1 MVYAYAQVPLN
12 DAGTPSNWH
21 AFNDPSLISTLP
33 AAALL
38 YRQGHVKEAST
49 TYALAPDKEQ
59 LFYQSNSPENSIAAR
74 TASERG
80 KLVIIMPKVSELP
93 WLKSGTIPQDATVIH
108 DLNQSMIETNATEV
122 LSDTG
127 EIRRSWTK
135 GIYTINTPRTQAAMG
150 WLGNGSVVLPDVK
163 FDIKTR
169 NASVAVQSLDG
180 LPINQSANLMIS
192 LGAQSIPTGNT
203 LPFRSEPVVGQLTIR
218 ARKGLKLTERTI
230 DQKEK
235 EIPVV
240 FSHDKYV
247 INLESSLKTSWLF
260 LKHME

>member
-1 MVYAYAQVPLN
+1 
-12 DAGTPSNWH
+12 
-21 AFNDPSLISTLP
+21 
-33 AAALL
+33 
-38 YRQGHVKEAST
+38 
-49 TYALAPDKEQ
+49 
-59 LFYQSNSPENSIAAR
+59 
-74 TASERG
+74 
-80 KLVIIMPKVSELP
+80 
-93 WLKSGTIPQDATVIH
+93 
-108 DLNQSMIETNATEV
+108 MIEANATEV

-150 WLGNGSVVLPDVK
+150 WLGNGPVVLPDVK
-163 FDIKTR
+163 FDIRTR

-180 LPINQSANLMIS
+180 LPINQSTSLMIS
-192 LGAQSIPTGNT
+192 LGAQSIPTGNA

-240 FSHDKYV
+240 FSDGKYV
-247 INLESSLKTSWLF
+247 INLEISLSTSWLF
-260 LKHME
+260 LKYME